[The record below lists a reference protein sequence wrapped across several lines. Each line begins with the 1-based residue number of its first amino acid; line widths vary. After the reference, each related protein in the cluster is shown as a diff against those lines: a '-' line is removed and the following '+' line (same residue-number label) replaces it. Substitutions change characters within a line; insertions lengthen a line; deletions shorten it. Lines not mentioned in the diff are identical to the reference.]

1 MPPSHSPL
9 EIARQISHLQASLA
23 VAKEARTLFTTWLNR
38 VRSQLL
44 TQANDIVRMR
54 NKRILWSQ
62 EAQNFLASN
71 RMAEHQQKLRD
82 ITNLDAELEG
92 KIVLRDD
99 LEFRLERA
107 AQDVR
112 NNRREIII
120 LENAINVLWTHRR

>member
-1 MPPSHSPL
+1 
-9 EIARQISHLQASLA
+9 
-23 VAKEARTLFTTWLNR
+23 
-38 VRSQLL
+38 
-44 TQANDIVRMR
+44 
-54 NKRILWSQ
+54 
-62 EAQNFLASN
+62 
-71 RMAEHQQKLRD
+71 MAEHQQKLRD